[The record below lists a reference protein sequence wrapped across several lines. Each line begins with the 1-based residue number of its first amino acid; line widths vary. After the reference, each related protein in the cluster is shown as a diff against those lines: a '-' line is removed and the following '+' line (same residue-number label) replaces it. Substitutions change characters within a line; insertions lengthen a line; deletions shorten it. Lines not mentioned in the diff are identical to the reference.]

1 MGSGPRGYLA
11 FDLAPFPPAP
21 VQGIETGHGE
31 GVHHMGSGVTLRL
44 TSPLSLPPP
53 SRESRQGAGGVHHMG
68 SGVTLRLTSP
78 LSLPPPSRES
88 RQAGGGEGG
97 YITWG
102 QGLPC
107 VLPLPFP
114 SCPRPGNRDGTEG
127 GTSHGVRG
135 YLAFDL
141 APFPPA
147 PVQGIETG
155 RDNLPTRPIHVREE
169 EHAGILLL
177 ITDENQRETN
187 LILTMHSTAGQ

>member
-1 MGSGPRGYLA
+1 MGSGVTLRLTSPLSLPPRPGNRDRARGGTSHGVRGYLAFDLTPFPPAPVQGIETGQGGEGTSHGVRGYLA

-21 VQGIETGHGE
+21 VQGIETGCGG

-53 SRESRQGAGGVHHMG
+53 SRESRQGAGG
-68 SGVTLRLTSP
+68 
-78 LSLPPPSRES
+78 
-88 RQAGGGEGG
+88 
-97 YITWG
+97 
-102 QGLPC
+102 
-107 VLPLPFP
+107 
-114 SCPRPGNRDGTEG
+114 

-155 RDNLPTRPIHVREE
+155 RGGGYITWGQGLPCV
-169 EHAGILLL
+169 
-177 ITDENQRETN
+177 
-187 LILTMHSTAGQ
+187 